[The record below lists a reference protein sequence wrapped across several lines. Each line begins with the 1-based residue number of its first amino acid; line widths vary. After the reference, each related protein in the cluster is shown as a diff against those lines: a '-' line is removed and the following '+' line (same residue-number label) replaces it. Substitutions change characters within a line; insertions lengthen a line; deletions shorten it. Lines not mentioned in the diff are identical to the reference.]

1 MNFGLTQ
8 RAFTEM
14 MIFILL
20 VEHIFSYCSGIFKDW
35 ELKTR
40 GEVNEKGIETAKI
53 GSILYWVEIVVDI
66 IIIILIVIHL
76 GQMDSQTMH
85 DLPLL
90 NYWILFD
97 TVIMFLTLPYMAL
110 AKILILKGEI
120 TKNIFTLY
128 QVQKKKLKNRRKSL
142 SDVKP
147 KDHQKMFKKFF

>member
-8 RAFTEM
+8 REFTEV
-14 MIFILL
+14 IILVLFI
-20 VEHIFSYCSGIFKDW
+20 EHIFSYISGVFKAW

-40 GEVNEKGIETAKI
+40 GEPDEKGIERAKV
-53 GSILYWVEIVVDI
+53 GEILFYVEIVIDVLIIVLI
-66 IIIILIVIHL
+66 IIHFAQMESMAIL
-76 GQMDSQTMH
+76 H

-97 TVIMFLTLPYMAL
+97 TVIMFFTLPYVAL

-128 QVQKKKLKNRRKSL
+128 QVQKKKLKDRRKKL
-142 SDVKP
+142 SNEKE
-147 KDHQKMFKKFF
+147 KD